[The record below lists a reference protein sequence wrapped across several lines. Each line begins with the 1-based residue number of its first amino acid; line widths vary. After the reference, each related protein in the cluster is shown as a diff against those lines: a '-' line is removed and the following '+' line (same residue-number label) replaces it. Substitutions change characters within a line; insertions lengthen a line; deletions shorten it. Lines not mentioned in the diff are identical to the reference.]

1 MSKDDLFAKPQPQ
14 LVDFAF
20 TDAVADVFP
29 DMIRRSVPGYDTVI
43 ALLGVL
49 ARQYAQADSRVYDLG
64 SSLGAATLSMAQQLR
79 DHSIDF
85 ICVDNSSAMTQR
97 CQQVLKRHI
106 PNGNVSIICDD
117 IQSITI
123 ENASLV
129 VINFTLQFLAP
140 EQRLGLLQAIYSGLR
155 SGGALV
161 LSEKL
166 KFTDK
171 TEQQQFTDLHYEF
184 KRANGYSELEI
195 SQKRSALENVL
206 IPDSLEVHKKRL
218 TQAGFQQVS
227 QWFQCLNFASFLAV
241 KH

>member
-49 ARQYAQADSRVYDLG
+49 ARQYAQAGSRVYDLG

-79 DHSIDF
+79 DRPIDF

-106 PNGNVSIICDD
+106 PNASVSVICDD

-140 EQRLGLLQAIYSGLR
+140 EQRLGLLQHIYSGLR

-166 KFTDK
+166 EFTDK
-171 TEQQQFTDLHYEF
+171 AKQQQFTDLHYEF

-241 KH
+241 KT